1 MPWTCR
7 RSLAEFL
14 SANPGFVCPGCL
26 ASALTLPDHQVT
38 MAALGLA
45 RLEGFEYADRQCSR
59 CGARRPAVRAIAP
72 GAVSNGAPLGNSGSS
87 LGNVIS

>member
-1 MPWTCR
+1 
-7 RSLAEFL
+7 
-14 SANPGFVCPGCL
+14 
-26 ASALTLPDHQVT
+26 

-72 GAVSNGAPLGNSGSS
+72 GAVSNGASLGNSGSS